1 LKLCFLRLYIQI
13 HDSGTLRGFVLCLL
27 VGSWLLMVGA
37 CSIEQNTVTSNIFHN
52 TTAHYNGY
60 FYAREKTREVETAI
74 GKTLDDDPNYILA
87 LFPRLDT
94 NLAKTYAKDTEEI
107 IKMASISI
115 QRHPNSKW
123 LYDNYL
129 LVGLARL
136 YACDYLNASLTFKY
150 VNKQSK
156 NGPLRHRAMIYL
168 IRTFTEQ
175 GQYDQA
181 SDVFSFL
188 EKESLNRANAKDLY
202 LEKAHYYQL
211 QGDYDNMVRN
221 LTGADSLLTRGDQ
234 KARLYFIVGQVYQKL
249 GFNSE
254 AYNYYK
260 KCIAAHPT
268 YEIEFYARLNIAQVT
283 KLDDTRNVKQA
294 RKQFLKLLTD
304 TKNAEFKDKIYY
316 EFGEFERKQNHLTEA
331 IDNYKAAAH
340 EGKNKRIQ
348 GSAFLRIGQIQF
360 DYLKNYKLAKAYYD
374 SALTLLP
381 KDFEQFNLHK
391 KRADVLADFVK
402 YTETIVLQD
411 SLLRLST
418 LDSATIRKELDS
430 VYAGR
435 LAKKAAEKKKRRGGS
450 TSGTSGRASSIT
462 PLAGGAASPDWYF
475 DNPAS
480 LAAGESE
487 FTRVWGNIPLEDN
500 WRRSSRSQ
508 LDAGN
513 AAAPVATATGA
524 TPVDAPV
531 AAQAEPKDPVTD
543 LYAKLLPQLPKTEQ
557 AKSEALKKIE
567 DAYFQ
572 LGDLYFLKLNERVN
586 AVDSYEKLVKR
597 FPESALLP
605 EVLYKLY
612 LIEKDHD
619 PERSRMYAEQLMND
633 FPESTFAKILVNPN
647 YIKEISVAAEQQK
660 LIYKRA
666 YEAFAKGNLRVAAAQ
681 LSEAE
686 SLGETGF
693 TPQLALLRVLITGK
707 TEDITRY
714 QFELGE
720 FAKKYPESSLK
731 VYAENLL
738 SASKSF
744 QEKQEKARGIRFQN
758 SWQGPMVFVM
768 VHQKDDKLSDK
779 ATDYLEK
786 LLASVLP
793 KNGPKS
799 TNLVFNEESNITILS
814 EFPDI
819 ESARLFYTKFTEADA
834 SRNPLTGYKFD
845 TFVISKDNFQ
855 IFYRTKALD
864 EYLTFFDRNF
874 QIKNP

>member
-1 LKLCFLRLYIQI
+1 LYIEI
-13 HDSGTLRGFVLCLL
+13 HDSAILRYLSLVLYAGT
-27 VGSWLLMVGA
+27 WLLLAGA
-37 CSIEQNTVTSNIFHN
+37 CSVEQNTVTSNIFHN

-60 FYAREKTREVETAI
+60 FYAREKTREVEIAI

-156 NGPLRHRAMIYL
+156 DGPLRHRAMIYL

-175 GQYDQA
+175 GQFDQA
-181 SDVFSFL
+181 SDVFGFL
-188 EKESLNRANAKDLY
+188 EKESLSRQNAKDLY

-211 QGDYDNMVRN
+211 RGDYDNMVRN

-234 KARLYFIVGQVYQKL
+234 QARLYFIVGQVYQKL

-283 KLDDTRNVKQA
+283 KLDDTRDVKQA
-294 RKQFLKLLTD
+294 RKQFIKLLTD
-304 TKNAEFKDKIYY
+304 TKNTEFKDKIFY
-316 EFGEFERKQNHLTEA
+316 EFGEFERKQNHLPEA
-331 IDNYKAAAH
+331 IANYKSAAH

-348 GSAFLRIGQIQF
+348 GSAYLRIGQIQF
-360 DYLKNYKLAKAYYD
+360 DSLRKYKLAKAYYD
-374 SALTLLP
+374 SALVLLP
-381 KDFEQFNLHK
+381 KDFEQYDLHK
-391 KRADVLADFVK
+391 KRADVLKDFVT
-402 YTETIVLQD
+402 YTETIELQD
-411 SLLRLST
+411 SLLRLSG
-418 LDSATIRKELDS
+418 LDSVTLRKQLDS
-430 VYAGR
+430 VYSLA
-435 LAKKAAEKKKRRGGS
+435 LAKKVPEKKKRRS
-450 TSGTSGRASSIT
+450 FTS
-462 PLAGGAASPDWYF
+462 AGGNGSRSSSLTPQNSNSATSDWYF
-475 DNPAS
+475 ENAAS
-480 LAAGESE
+480 LAAGETE
-487 FTRVWGNIPLEDN
+487 FVRVWGGIALEDN
-500 WRRSSRSQ
+500 WRRSSKSQ
-508 LDAGN
+508 LDEVATSN
-513 AAAPVATATGA
+513 ASTAVATATTNETVSA
-524 TPVDAPV
+524 TATNV
-531 AAQAEPKDPVTD
+531 PKDPVAD
-543 LYAKLLPQLPKTEQ
+543 QYLKLVKQIPKTEQ
-557 AKSEALKKIE
+557 EKTAALKKIE

-586 AVDSYEKLVKR
+586 AVDSYEQIVNR
-597 FPESALLP
+597 FPESPLLP

-612 LIEKDHD
+612 LIEKEHD
-619 PERSRMYAEQLMND
+619 PERSKFYGQKLMTD
-633 FPESTFAKILVNPN
+633 FPESTFAKILENPN

-660 LIYKRA
+660 LIYKAA
-666 YEAFAKGNLRVAAAQ
+666 YEAFNKGNLRVASAQ

-686 SLGETGF
+686 ALGETGF
-693 TPQLALLRVLITGK
+693 SPQLALLRVLITGK

-714 QFELGE
+714 QFELAE
-720 FAKKYPESSLK
+720 FAKKYPESNLK
-731 VYAENLL
+731 AYAETLL
-738 SASKSF
+738 AASKTF
-744 QEKQEKARGIRFQN
+744 QEKQEKAKGIRFLN
-758 SWQGPMVFVM
+758 SWEGSMVFVM
-768 VHQKDDKLSDK
+768 VHKKDDKLSDT

-786 LLASVLP
+786 LLVSVLP

-814 EFPDI
+814 EFSDF
-819 ESARLFYTKFTEADA
+819 ESARLFFSKFTEADA
-834 SRNPLTGYKFD
+834 VQNPLTGYKFD

-864 EYLTFFDRNF
+864 EYLTFFDRNY
-874 QIKNP
+874 QVKNP